1 MEKFSHDEYIRLIGE
16 GKNLGDKPEERY
28 KDSFIPLTLYK
39 YWSFSSQYI
48 DENLKKL
55 CDGKIWMPIANT
67 LNDPFEFQILS
78 DRLTEEKKLEFRV
91 DTLGRNSILSLCDSY
106 DNNLLWSHYGWS
118 HSGICIEF
126 EVEDKRHIFPVT
138 YCQEQIDATED
149 IEQWLC
155 IKTKVIAK
163 LISKQLD
170 ELNVDE
176 RRISERVQKIMFY
189 KHCDWEYENEFRI
202 IGRNN
207 PNDPEEDGGWFIKP
221 GFWAECRSYGL
232 KVKQIILGFN
242 CSLQNKARVMEIVN
256 KHNHDV
262 LMARMVEYDFR
273 FPMSKFIK
281 NISEEGDF
289 ISIAQ
294 MVRIKE
300 SFKLERQELDK
311 TDTWIYK

>member
-1 MEKFSHDEYIRLIGE
+1 M
-16 GKNLGDKPEERY
+16 
-28 KDSFIPLTLYK
+28 
-39 YWSFSSQYI
+39 
-48 DENLKKL
+48 
-55 CDGKIWMPIANT
+55 
-67 LNDPFEFQILS
+67 
-78 DRLTEEKKLEFRV
+78 DRIEEKKNETQSAALYYKVRQFLNTMNTFNDLNGIKLKAADNELSKMINEQDSQTQF
-91 DTLGRNSILSLCDSY
+91 GRIMLFYLKE
-106 DNNLLWSHYGWS
+106 
-118 HSGICIEF
+118 IEYAWNCK
-126 EVEDKRHIFPVT
+126 DMQRL
-138 YCQEQIDATED
+138 
-149 IEQWLC
+149 IEL
-155 IKTKVIAK
+155 K
-163 LISKQLD
+163 
-170 ELNVDE
+170 
-176 RRISERVQKIMFY
+176 RVQKIMFY

-232 KVKQIILGFN
+232 KVKQIIFGFN

-294 MVRIKE
+294 MVRIKD
-300 SFKLERQELDK
+300 SLKLERQGLDK